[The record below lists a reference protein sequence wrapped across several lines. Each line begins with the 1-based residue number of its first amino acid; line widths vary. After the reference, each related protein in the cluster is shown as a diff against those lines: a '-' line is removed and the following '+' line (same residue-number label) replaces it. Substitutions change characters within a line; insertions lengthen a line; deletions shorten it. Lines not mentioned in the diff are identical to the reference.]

1 MTMYAAIWTAISI
14 SLLAATSAIAA
25 DCRAVEFQEK
35 RFTVCE
41 ADPSTEDIRLVLDD
55 SAGNKIAT
63 FDRMNGILAD
73 EGREIAFAMNAGMYH
88 ADRRPVGLY
97 VEAGRQAARLVTRDG
112 PGNFGL
118 LPNGVL
124 CLNGETAQI
133 IESRNFASDPPDCR
147 DATQSGPM
155 LVIDGEL
162 HPRFLPKSSSRFI
175 RNGVG
180 VTEAGRLI
188 AAISD
193 QPVNFHTF
201 GRLFRDYLKTPNAL
215 FLDGNISR
223 LYSSNLG
230 RHDIGFPLGP
240 MLVVTR
246 PVN

>member
-1 MTMYAAIWTAISI
+1 MFAAIWTAISL
-14 SLLAATSAIAA
+14 SLLAVTSAAA
-25 DCRAVEFQEK
+25 AECRAVVFQDM

-41 ADPSTEDIRLVLDD
+41 ADPAEEDIRLVLDD
-55 SAGNKIAT
+55 SAGDKIAT
-63 FDRMNGILAD
+63 FDRMNDLLAE

-88 ADRRPVGLY
+88 PDRRPVGLFI
-97 VEAGRQAARLVTRDG
+97 EGGQQLTPLITGASRS
-112 PGNFGL
+112 NFGL

-124 CLNGETAQI
+124 CLSDVSARI
-133 IESRNFASDPPDCR
+133 IESRAFAVNPLDCR

-155 LVIDGEL
+155 LVIDGAL

-175 RNGVG
+175 RNGIG
-180 VTEAGRLI
+180 VTEEGRLI

-201 GRLFRDYLKTPNAL
+201 GQLFRDTLATPNAL
-215 FLDGNISR
+215 FFDGNISR
-223 LYSSNLG
+223 LFAADLD
-230 RHDIGFPLGP
+230 RHDVGFPMGP